1 MSDSKTPLVFISY
14 SHDSE
19 AHKTFVCSIADQLRK
34 DGLDCQID
42 QYINGFPPEGW
53 QRWMETQVEDADFVL
68 LVCTEKY
75 LQRYRGQDPDGGRG
89 VNFEGVVISQTLYD
103 AYYRNTK
110 FIPVIPQGGGLEY
123 VPLPLKGYSTY
134 TLPTDY
140 TALYRVLTGQHATPA
155 LEIGEL
161 VALSEAE
168 RTPMKDKTSGADTS
182 GAQGVSNTNESAQV
196 TAGKG
201 MSETMKAAYIGAGAA
216 LLAAIITGLF
226 ALLNPSDNTVTGKC
240 GSVIT
245 GSVGGSVSV
254 NCDEGETN

>member
-1 MSDSKTPLVFISY
+1 MIPMSDSKTPLVFISY

-19 AHKTFVCSIADQLRK
+19 AHKAFVRSIADQLRK

-53 QRWMETQVEDADFVL
+53 QRWMETQVEDANFVL

-110 FIPVIPQGGGLEY
+110 FIPVIPQGGDLEH
-123 VPLPLKGYSTY
+123 VPLPLKGCSTY

-155 LEIGEL
+155 PEIGEKVVL
-161 VALSEAE
+161 GAMNH
-168 RTPMKDKTSGADTS
+168 RKTTSPDTS
-182 GAQGVSNTNESAQV
+182 ATSSANS
-196 TAGKG
+196 
-201 MSETMKAAYIGAGAA
+201 SEPKAKRNGSTMTDTMKAAWIGGAFA
-216 LLAAIITGLF
+216 LLAAIIAGLF
-226 ALLNPSDNTVTGKC
+226 AVVGTPTITINESDCANVNVGTSSGTTTQDC
-240 GSVIT
+240 GDK
-245 GSVGGSVSV
+245 
-254 NCDEGETN
+254 DEK